1 MSQRIL
7 LIGATSAIA
16 QGAARTW
23 AGRGDTLVLCGRHE
37 DRLKLV
43 AADLEVRG
51 ARQVEVLPADFD
63 DTEALEQVFDRAAE
77 AVGEID
83 VVLVAH
89 GFLGDQ
95 QEAEHSY
102 EETEKVLRVNFLSV
116 VALLTPVANAF
127 EARGAGTICVISS
140 VAGDRGR
147 QSNYVY
153 GTAKGALNVFL
164 QGLRNR
170 LFKTGA
176 KVVTVKPGFV
186 STPMTAHLDQGPL
199 FADPDKIGKGV
210 VDAVDRGADEVYLPG
225 FWRPIMGV
233 IRSIPEAVFKRL
245 SL

>member
-1 MSQRIL
+1 MRPL
-7 LIGATSAIA
+7 TSA
-16 QGAARTW
+16 
-23 AGRGDTLVLCGRHE
+23 
-37 DRLKLV
+37 
-43 AADLEVRG
+43 
-51 ARQVEVLPADFD
+51 
-63 DTEALEQVFDRAAE
+63 
-77 AVGEID
+77 
-83 VVLVAH
+83 
-89 GFLGDQ
+89 DQ
-95 QEAEHSY
+95 KEAEHSY
-102 EETEKVLRVNFLSV
+102 EETEKVLRVNVLSV

-127 EARGAGTICVISS
+127 EARGSGTICVISS

-176 KVVTVKPGFV
+176 KVVTIKPGFV

-199 FADPDKIGKGV
+199 FADPDKIGRGV
-210 VDAVDRGADEVYLPG
+210 VDAVDRGANEVYLPG
-225 FWRPIMGV
+225 FWRPIMGA